1 MKTLSRSL
9 AAACAAWLILAPP
22 AAAQT
27 TVADAWVRATVPQQ
41 KASGLFGTITAARG
55 GRVVGV
61 SSPLAGIAE
70 VHEMSMAGD
79 VMKMRAVPALELPAG
94 KPVKLAPGG
103 VHVMLMDLKR
113 QLKAGETVPVTFV
126 VEGAGGRRESVE
138 VKAAVKAVAP

>member
-1 MKTLSRSL
+1 MKTLPLSL
-9 AAACAAWLILAPP
+9 AAACSAWLTLAPP
-22 AAAQT
+22 AIAQT
-27 TVADAWVRATVPQQ
+27 AVADAWVRATVPQQ

-55 GRVVGV
+55 GRVVAV